1 MDLLQPFAPWISIA
15 VASVAAFLVW
25 GQWRERQL
33 RKDDVLRWSNDVIRA
48 LQSLYLYTS
57 MHSLV
62 FDADS
67 VRPAIMQLAVD
78 TSVLVEQ
85 GRLFFRNAQD
95 PEHGKQKMPAYRGHR
110 PELLDPIVVA
120 HQVACRWDKADADS
134 RQRMAVVVG
143 DCAQRFVS
151 LAQMEVGRSRTA
163 NWETAKGGRGD
174 TLDELVAQVDPARL
188 R

>member
-1 MDLLQPFAPWISIA
+1 MDVLQPFAPWISIA

-57 MHSLV
+57 MHSRV

-67 VRPAIMQLAVD
+67 AGRAIKQLAID

-85 GRLFFRNAQD
+85 GRLFFKNTPDSTYGADR
-95 PEHGKQKMPAYRGHR
+95 HPAYRGRR
-110 PELLDPIVVA
+110 PMLHDMTFSAGPVEPT
-120 HQVACRWDKADADS
+120 RSDA
-134 RQRMAVVVG
+134 
-143 DCAQRFVS
+143 
-151 LAQMEVGRSRTA
+151 
-163 NWETAKGGRGD
+163 
-174 TLDELVAQVDPARL
+174 
-188 R
+188 